1 LWSFLQQ
8 QDLILK
14 DFELIMLETFIQYQS
29 YKEKFLKFTLIKN
42 MQKIEKQIERF
53 IFFSRWLQLPIYLG
67 LIVVSIIYAVKFFIQ
82 LFSLIE
88 NFSLLNENMIMLSVL
103 GLIDIS
109 MVINLLV
116 VVFIGGY
123 WTFVS
128 KIEFNNHVD
137 KPDWLNKINAS
148 TLKIKLIISLV
159 SISGV
164 HLLKTFIDIQ
174 NIPLQDAVLQIGIHI
189 VFIVSAVMLA
199 WTDKIMHFN
208 DNSSNDE

>member
-1 LWSFLQQ
+1 
-8 QDLILK
+8 
-14 DFELIMLETFIQYQS
+14 MY
-29 YKEKFLKFTLIKN
+29 
-42 MQKIEKQIERF
+42 KIEKQVERF
-53 IFFSRWLQLPIYLG
+53 IFFSRWIQLPVYLG
-67 LIVVSIIYAVKFFIQ
+67 LIITSILYAVKFMMQ
-82 LFSLIE
+82 LWNLIS
-88 NFSLLNENMIMLSVL
+88 NFSSLNENMIMLSVL

-128 KIEFNNHVD
+128 KIEFDSHVD

-164 HLLKTFIDIQ
+164 HLLKTFIDIH
-174 NIPLQDAVLQIGIHI
+174 NIPLQDALLQIGIHI
-189 VFIVSAVMLA
+189 VFIISAVLLA
-199 WTDKIMHFN
+199 WADKIMHFQEVS
-208 DNSSNDE
+208 DSH

>member
-1 LWSFLQQ
+1 
-8 QDLILK
+8 
-14 DFELIMLETFIQYQS
+14 
-29 YKEKFLKFTLIKN
+29 
-42 MQKIEKQIERF
+42 
-53 IFFSRWLQLPIYLG
+53 
-67 LIVVSIIYAVKFFIQ
+67 
-82 LFSLIE
+82 
-88 NFSLLNENMIMLSVL
+88 
-103 GLIDIS
+103 
-109 MVINLLV
+109 LLV

>member
-1 LWSFLQQ
+1 MHEF
-8 QDLILK
+8 
-14 DFELIMLETFIQYQS
+14 
-29 YKEKFLKFTLIKN
+29 
-42 MQKIEKQIERF
+42 EKQLERF
-53 IFFSRWLQLPIYLG
+53 IFFSRWVQLPIYLG
-67 LIVVSIIYAVKFFIQ
+67 LIIASILYAGKFFIQ
-82 LFSLIE
+82 LFHLIS
-88 NFSLLNENMIMLSVL
+88 NFSTLNENMIMLSVL

-128 KIEFNNHVD
+128 KIEFDKHVD

-164 HLLKTFIDIQ
+164 HLLKTFIDIH
-174 NIPLQDAVLQIGIHI
+174 NVLLQDALLQIGIHI
-189 VFIVSAVMLA
+189 VFIISAVLLA
-199 WTDKIMHFN
+199 LTDKIMH
-208 DNSSNDE
+208 SQEVSNDH

>member
-1 LWSFLQQ
+1 MHLF
-8 QDLILK
+8 
-14 DFELIMLETFIQYQS
+14 
-29 YKEKFLKFTLIKN
+29 
-42 MQKIEKQIERF
+42 EKQLERF
-53 IFFSRWLQLPIYLG
+53 IFFSRWIQLPVYLG
-67 LIVVSIIYAVKFFIQ
+67 LIIASILYAVKFMMQ
-82 LFSLIE
+82 LWHLIS
-88 NFSLLNENMIMLSVL
+88 NFTSLNENMIMLSVL

-128 KIEFNNHVD
+128 KIEFDNHVD

-164 HLLKTFIDIQ
+164 HLLKTFVDIH
-174 NIPLQDAVLQIGIHI
+174 NIPLQDALLQIGIHI
-189 VFIVSAVMLA
+189 VFIISAVLLA
-199 WTDKIMHFN
+199 WADKIMHFQEVS
-208 DNSSNDE
+208 DQH

>member
-1 LWSFLQQ
+1 MR
-8 QDLILK
+8 I
-14 DFELIMLETFIQYQS
+14 
-29 YKEKFLKFTLIKN
+29 
-42 MQKIEKQIERF
+42 IEKQIERF
-53 IFFSRWLQLPIYLG
+53 IFFSRWLQLPVYLG
-67 LIVVSIIYAVKFFIQ
+67 LIVASVLYAIKFMIQ
-82 LFSLIE
+82 LWHLITGFSIMTE
-88 NFSLLNENMIMLSVL
+88 STIMLSVL

-128 KIEFNNHVD
+128 KIEFDDHAD

-164 HLLKTFIDIQ
+164 HLLKTFIDIH
-174 NIPLQDAVLQIGIHI
+174 NSSLQDALLQIGIHL
-189 VFIVSAVMLA
+189 VFIISAVLLA
-199 WTDKIMHFN
+199 YTDKIMHIEEMTGTHHTHN
-208 DNSSNDE
+208 QP